1 MAKSQKPQ
9 EVEMENVTPLKPAA
23 KLPSERK
30 EASSDS
36 LETELRQ
43 IGKRGAV
50 KFDQGKLTIEHPTWM
65 KAVGTDYV
73 RLSEVIAEQMVILA
87 ASNQNAVDQS
97 ELTMLTEMVMG
108 MAPKDHVEMM
118 LATQMAAVHL
128 MSMHMA
134 SKCRR
139 ENSLPRFEIFAR
151 QTNQLMRT
159 FAAQADALKRYRTG
173 GKQVVKV
180 KHVHVHEGA
189 QAIVGNVSKG
199 GGGE

>member
-1 MAKSQKPQ
+1 MGKSLS
-9 EVEMENVTPLKPAA
+9 NVTPLKPAETMPAESA
-23 KLPSERK
+23 KAPSEVL
-30 EASSDS
+30 EA
-36 LETELRQ
+36 ELRQ

-50 KFDQGKLTIEHPTWM
+50 KHDQGVLTIEHPTWM
-65 KAVGTDYV
+65 KSVGTDYV
-73 RLSEVIAEQMVILA
+73 RLSEVIAEQLVILA
-87 ASNQNAVDQS
+87 ASSQGKVDQS
-97 ELTMLTEMVMG
+97 ELTLLTEMVMG

-128 MSMHMA
+128 MSMQMA
-134 SKCRR
+134 TRLRR
-139 ENSLPRFEIFAR
+139 ETVIQKYDLYAR

-159 FAAQADALKRYRTG
+159 FAAQAECLKRYRTG

-189 QAIVGNVSKG
+189 QAIVGNVTKG